1 MATNRLTALL
11 PLWQRDRTMK
21 DRQPLQVLTDYRQ
34 ERGWRPVDLARF
46 LEQPRP
52 TVHRWET
59 GARKI
64 DEERL
69 DDVSK
74 KTGIPKRELRPDLAE
89 VMREA
94 AE

>member
-1 MATNRLTALL
+1 ME
-11 PLWQRDRTMK
+11 
-21 DRQPLQVLTDYRQ
+21 RQPLKALTDYRVKQ
-34 ERGWRPVDLARF
+34 GWTFADLARF
-46 LEQPRP
+46 LEECRP
-52 TVHRWET
+52 TVHHWET

-64 DEERL
+64 GRKKLERIAE
-69 DDVSK
+69 